1 MNDLFVFLATLIVI
15 VVVAVALFR
24 LLVDVVT
31 VHDYERG
38 VRYSRGRFVGLVGA
52 GAWPV
57 FRPVGEIRVLD
68 GRPVSLAIEGQ
79 EVLTADGVGLKV
91 SLAAR
96 YVVADA
102 VAAITADQ
110 DYRRAL
116 YLTLQLGLRDAV
128 AGRTVEEVL
137 AARSEIGR
145 TVLERSGSGLAVLGL
160 ELLSVEVRD
169 LMLPGELRR
178 AYASVVSA
186 RKEGEAALE
195 RARGETAALR
205 NLANAAGMIEQ
216 HPGLLQVRLLQEIGG
231 SSGNTIM
238 VGMPDGAT
246 APPAPVAGGRR
257 RATDR
262 STTGAGQDTERP

>member
-1 MNDLFVFLATLIVI
+1 MTDLFAFLAAVLVLVVI
-15 VVVAVALFR
+15 AVAVVR

-38 VRYSRGRFVGLVGA
+38 IRYTRGQFSGLLGA
-52 GAWPV
+52 GTHAA
-57 FRPVGEIRVLD
+57 FRPTTSIRVLD
-68 GRPVSLAIEGQ
+68 GRPLYQLIEGQ
-79 EVLTADGVGLKV
+79 EVMTADGIGVKL

-102 VAAITADQ
+102 VTAVTADQ

-128 AGRTVEEVL
+128 AGRTAEEVL
-137 AARSEIGR
+137 ATRAELGR
-145 TVLERSGSGLAVLGL
+145 AVLERVGSPIAALGL
-160 ELLSVEVRD
+160 ELLTVEVRD
-169 LMLPGELRR
+169 VMLPGELRR
-178 AYASVVSA
+178 AYVSVVAA

-205 NLANAAGMIEQ
+205 NLANAAGMLEQ

-238 VGMPDGAT
+238 VGLPDGA
-246 APPAPVAGGRR
+246 APPAAGARR
-257 RATDR
+257 RGG
-262 STTGAGQDTERP
+262 SAGSGRAADGEPQPD